1 MPDRRHPDGLWGR
14 CPTGQRVPTALFATG
29 VVAVGPAPCARPRP
43 AVRSPPALA
52 RGGPLMVVAG
62 AVLALSGCGWVSGM
76 FGDDGPKGT
85 EVSVFEVTAG
95 QCFATPSEVKAELAN
110 IESVPCDGPHRQEA
124 YAVETYVAPS
134 GGDSDVYPGESALAS
149 FADAICAQSFEKY
162 VGVSYLNSSLYFT
175 YLVPSARGW
184 QESNDRSV
192 ICFVTT
198 TGEELTSS
206 VAGTGW

>member
-1 MPDRRHPDGLWGR
+1 M
-14 CPTGQRVPTALFATG
+14 
-29 VVAVGPAPCARPRP
+29 
-43 AVRSPPALA
+43 RSPPVLTRA
-52 RGGPLMVVAG
+52 GSLMVFAG
-62 AVLALSGCGWVSGM
+62 ALVALSGCSWVSGM

-95 QCFATPSEVKAELAN
+95 QCFATPTVVKAELAN
-110 IESVPCDGPHRQEA
+110 IESLPCDAPHRQEA
-124 YAVETYVAPS
+124 YAVVTYVAPA
-134 GGDSDVYPGESALAS
+134 GGDSDVYPGDAALAS
-149 FADAICAQSFEKY
+149 YADATCAQEFEKY

-175 YLVPSARGW
+175 YLVPSARSW
-184 QESNDRSV
+184 QEDSDRSV